1 VATDLE
7 IRYLNRV
14 RAGPLMARAEVLSR
28 RDSEAELRVPLTEA
42 GDPARIVSLVALTYR
57 AADPPS

>member
-1 VATDLE
+1 VTAADGQGRGVVE
-7 IRYLNRV
+7 
-14 RAGPLMARAEVLSR
+14 AGR
-28 RDSEAELRVPLTEA
+28 RAELRVPLTEA